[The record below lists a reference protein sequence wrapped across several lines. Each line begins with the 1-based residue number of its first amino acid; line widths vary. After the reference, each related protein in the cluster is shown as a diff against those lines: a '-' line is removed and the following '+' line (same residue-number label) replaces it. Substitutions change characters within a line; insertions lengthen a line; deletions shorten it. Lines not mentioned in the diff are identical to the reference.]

1 MLGHLIRRALRSLRE
16 NIYLNLV
23 ATGVITAAVLLAGV
37 YLGIMVNLGRV
48 VDSWDRDVHVSAYF
62 YTDVPV
68 DRRFEV
74 KDDISNLPA
83 VADVRYVSEEEAA
96 EWLMVKVED
105 VGPIIEEL
113 GPSVLPASL
122 EIKLRES
129 STRPGDI
136 ATFVDSID
144 AADFE
149 YIDYGQEWV
158 QRFNTFLALLQ
169 VLGIVLG
176 SLIFTAAVFLVGN
189 TMHLVAYA
197 RRQELETMKLVGATW
212 TFVAVP
218 FILEGALQG
227 FVGSLL
233 ALLGVF
239 VLHKA
244 LVNQLQDT
252 LSLSVDDGM
261 MFLPLQYVAV
271 LLLAG
276 VVLGV
281 VGCSTSIFRFWSQAP

>member
-281 VGCSTSIFRFWSQAP
+281 VGCSTSIFRFGSQAP

>member
-1 MLGHLIRRALRSLRE
+1 MLGHLLRRAMRSLRE
-16 NIYLNLV
+16 NLYLNLV
-23 ATGVITAAVLLAGV
+23 ATGVIAAAVLLAGV
-37 YLGIMVNLGRV
+37 YLAIMFNLGNV

-68 DRRFEV
+68 DRRFEI
-74 KDDISNLPA
+74 KDDVANMPA
-83 VADVRYVSEEEAA
+83 VADVKYVTEEEAA
-96 EWLMVKVED
+96 DWLVVKVPD
-105 VGPIIEEL
+105 VGPIVEEL

-122 EIKLRES
+122 EITLKES

-136 ATFVDSID
+136 ASFVESID
-144 AADFE
+144 DSDFE

-212 TFVAVP
+212 GFVAIP
-218 FILEGALQG
+218 FVIEGAIQG
-227 FVGSLL
+227 AVGSAL
-233 ALLGVF
+233 ALGGVYG
-239 VLHKA
+239 LHRA
-244 LVNQLQDT
+244 LVNQLQDA
-252 LSLSVDDGM
+252 LSIAVTDTMS
-261 MFLPLQYVAV
+261 FLPAQYIGMLLLTGV
-271 LLLAG
+271 LLG
-276 VVLGV
+276 VI
-281 VGCSTSIFRFWSQAP
+281 GCGTSIYRFWSQAP

>member
-16 NIYLNLV
+16 NVYLNLV
-23 ATGVITAAVLLAGV
+23 STGVIAAAVLLAGV
-37 YLGIMVNLGRV
+37 YLAIMVNLGSV

-68 DRRFEV
+68 DRRFEI
-74 KDDISNLPA
+74 KDDVANLPP
-83 VADVRYVSEEEAA
+83 VAEVRYVTEEEAA
-96 EWLMVKVED
+96 AWLVEKVED
-105 VGPIIEEL
+105 VGPIVEEL

-122 EIKLRES
+122 EITLKSEN
-129 STRPGDI
+129 TRPGDI
-136 ATFVDSID
+136 KAFVESMDDS
-144 AADFE
+144 DFE
-149 YIDYGQEWV
+149 FIDYGQEWV

-212 TFVAVP
+212 TFVAIP
-218 FILEGALQG
+218 FILEGAIQG
-227 FVGSLL
+227 LVGSSI
-233 ALLGVF
+233 AVVGVLG
-239 VLHKA
+239 LHTA
-244 LVNQLQDT
+244 LVNQLQDA
-252 LSLSVDDGM
+252 LSLAVSDTM
-261 MFLPLQYVAV
+261 TFLPLPYIAM
-271 LLLAG
+271 LLLSG

-281 VGCSTSIFRFWSQAP
+281 MGCSTSIYRFWSQAP